1 MRQVEQVFDDRNGV
15 VKRDGPVD
23 DEFSA
28 LIQDEDQGEGE
39 PYQFDFV
46 AQDGLSGRRTSAQ
59 RTQTVG

>member
-1 MRQVEQVFDDRNGV
+1 MRQVEYVFDDGNRMVEG
-15 VKRDGPVD
+15 DGPVD

-46 AQDGLSGRRTSAQ
+46 AQDGLSGRRTSEQ
-59 RTQTVG
+59 RPHTVG